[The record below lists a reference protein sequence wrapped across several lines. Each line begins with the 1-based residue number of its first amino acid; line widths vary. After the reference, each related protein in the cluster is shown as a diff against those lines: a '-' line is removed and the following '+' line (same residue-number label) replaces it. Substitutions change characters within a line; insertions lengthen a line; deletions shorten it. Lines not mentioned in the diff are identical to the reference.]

1 MRYSLFRVLLLAAI
15 VGSALALPAMAA
27 VPPQTVQQFLNKPSD
42 LLGQYPSGGPEMIQA
57 VQDFLASD
65 PRTLTAVLSLL
76 PQANPAQSTAIGT
89 ALGKYALSVLAT
101 DQPRAVQIQDAV
113 VESNNVV
120 AMGAFDAVVGGNIK
134 LTAATTGVGGG
145 AETSTSPGGAGFSV
159 GGGGFGSLP
168 TVGNTPDVFSTTFA
182 GGPAGS
188 CTSNCGPTPVS
199 GSSP

>member
-1 MRYSLFRVLLLAAI
+1 MRCSLIRVLALAAI
-15 VGSALALPAMAA
+15 AGSALALPAMAA

-57 VQDFLASD
+57 VQDFVASD
-65 PRTLTAVLSLL
+65 PRALTAVLSLL

-89 ALGKYALSVLAT
+89 ALGRYALSVLAT

-145 AETSTSPGGAGFSV
+145 AETSTNPSTTGFSV
-159 GGGGFGSLP
+159 GGGGFGPLP
-168 TVGNTPDVFSTTFA
+168 TFGNTPDVFSTTFV

-188 CTSNCGPTPVS
+188 GPGGGPVS
-199 GSSP
+199 SSTP